1 VAGCLGAIRGL
12 AVGLALSVS
21 VMPVVHAEELPL
33 WELAVG
39 GGALQVPEY
48 RGSDDNRQIAFPFI
62 YPVYR
67 GNFLRIDDRGV
78 RGVFYG
84 SERIELDISA
94 DANTSVDS
102 DGASARAG
110 MPDLDPTLQLGPILQ
125 VRLWPDRPTRQVLS
139 LNLPVRS
146 VFAIGDS
153 VEQVGWTAS
162 PHLTFYQRVDLFDR
176 RWRLGLTAG
185 LEFGDDEF
193 HDYYYRVN
201 PEFATDTR
209 PAYDADGGFGGT
221 RFIASFVS
229 RGKKSWMSFFARYD
243 RLGGATFDDSPLVER
258 NDGLTFGFIYARFIA
273 RSKRLVEVKEMRRV
287 EQAD

>member
-1 VAGCLGAIRGL
+1 LVFRLVLL
-12 AVGLALSVS
+12 AFVI
-21 VMPVVHAEELPL
+21 PVVHAEELPL
-33 WELAVG
+33 WEIALG

-48 RGSDDNRQIAFPFI
+48 RGSDDNRRIAFPFI

-67 GNFLRIDDRGV
+67 GDFLRVDDRGV

-84 SERIELDISA
+84 SERVELDFSA
-94 DANTSVDS
+94 DANTSVNS
-102 DGASARAG
+102 DDASARAG
-110 MPDLDPTLQLGPILQ
+110 MPDLDPTLQLGPLLQ

-153 VEQVGWTAS
+153 IEQVGWTAS

-176 RWRLGLTAG
+176 RWRLGLSGG
-185 LEFGDDEF
+185 LEFGDEEF
-193 HDYYYRVN
+193 HDYYYQVE

-209 PAYDADGGFGGT
+209 PAYDANGGLGGT
-221 RFIASFVS
+221 RFIASLVS

-243 RLGGATFDDSPLVER
+243 RLNQATFNDSPLVER
-258 NDGLTFGFIYARFIA
+258 NDGFTFGFIYARFIA
-273 RSKRLVEVKEMRRV
+273 RSKRMVEVKEMRRV
-287 EQAD
+287 EQSD